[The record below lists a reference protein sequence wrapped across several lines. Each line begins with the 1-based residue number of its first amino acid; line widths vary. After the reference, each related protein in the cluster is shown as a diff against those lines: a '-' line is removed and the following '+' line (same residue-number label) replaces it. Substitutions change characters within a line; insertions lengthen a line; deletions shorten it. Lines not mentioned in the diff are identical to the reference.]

1 MKIAV
6 STEMDYLGNPQRTR
20 ILVNQDYIQYV
31 LAAGYS
37 PFIVG
42 VGMDVDAIADAM
54 DGLLL
59 TGGKDLHPL
68 IYGQDVAKWG
78 GSNACN
84 LTRDTFEM
92 DLYHA
97 FVARAKPVFG
107 ICRGFQLV
115 VILSAEGSIAMR
127 QDIGSKEVNRMH
139 NQGAADI
146 LGDNPVHEI
155 ITRGVL
161 REMVGEKMNVNSFH
175 HQGFLMKGETMPDS
189 GFVHQDERVF
199 AWARSEDKALVLEA
213 FGMMSYNA
221 AGQGARVAGV
231 QWHPERMMRGDE
243 NQENHLA
250 LFQYTMGTREC
261 EWERTP
267 PTTRPVENTP
277 LAPMQQPQ
285 A

>member
-20 ILVNQDYIQYV
+20 ILVNQDYVQYV

-42 VGMDVDAIADAM
+42 VGMDVDAIADSM

-68 IYGQDVAKWG
+68 IYGQDVRRYAGADK
-78 GSNACN
+78 CN
-84 LTRDTFEM
+84 LIRDTFEM
-92 DLYHA
+92 NLYHA
-97 FVARAKPVFG
+97 FIARGKPIFG
-107 ICRGFQLV
+107 ICRGFQLI
-115 VILSAEGSIAMR
+115 VILAAEDNIRME
-127 QDIGSKEVNRMH
+127 QDINAHKKVNRQH
-139 NQGAADI
+139 NQAAVEI
-146 LGDNPVHEI
+146 QGDNPVHGI
-155 ITRGVL
+155 TTRGVL
-161 REMVGEKMNVNSFH
+161 REMVGEDMLVNSFH
-175 HQGFLMKGETMPDS
+175 HQGFIMEGETMPQ

-199 AWARSEDKALVLEA
+199 AWARSNEKALVLEA
-213 FGMMSYNA
+213 FGMMVYNDS
-221 AGQGARVAGV
+221 GQGARVAGV

-261 EWERTP
+261 DWKWAPPVQRPHIHTP
-267 PTTRPVENTP
+267 APQTP
-277 LAPMQQPQ
+277 QIP
-285 A
+285 